1 MNYLNVKNKA
11 YTKGNIKF
19 SDPDRSITVRR
30 PRQTKRSRQDNA
42 RRANELLKTIS
53 RIKTTR

>member
-11 YTKGNIKF
+11 YTKGSIKF

-30 PRQTKRSRQDNA
+30 PTRKRSTVDNT

-53 RIKTTR
+53 RIKATR